1 MGGPGGN
8 GPRATEK
15 LNEKGGGG
23 GSRKRRRRTRRG
35 GKRRKRRKG
44 DGWVNLKVL
53 HCNIRG
59 YTSKQESLAEI
70 LKTTSSDICNLNE
83 TNLRG
88 KRKINIQNYV
98 SFNKNREE
106 KLMGGVSTSFQNHLK
121 QHAVKVADNIEG
133 DEYII
138 TRLESVQPAL
148 NIFNIYGLIESRAS
162 QEDILESW
170 GRIKKELAL
179 IEIRGEAVLM
189 SGDFNR
195 AVGGGELGVAGNK
208 EKISFGGQLIRDLID
223 SEEYVILNN
232 LDLSEG
238 GPWTWVDPADP
249 SHMSCLDL
257 AIVSKNML
265 PYVTG
270 MRVDSSRRITPKRV
284 TVSRR
289 GKMTVKHTDHF
300 ALEIKLKI
308 PEKPAENKN
317 TAVWNLRKPGGWETY
332 KKLTDDI
339 AEDLEKLV
347 ENNDI
352 DIDTIVRRA
361 DDIQERVRFKAF
373 GKTKTNFKKLK
384 ELDKVNEVSDEVE
397 AKELMRK
404 QSDKMEAEILKVTSS
419 KLGRCGKVF
428 KMREVVA
435 GPKKGGQEAKAV
447 KHSRSEIRMVGL
459 E

>member
-1 MGGPGGN
+1 M
-8 GPRATEK
+8 
-15 LNEKGGGG
+15 
-23 GSRKRRRRTRRG
+23 
-35 GKRRKRRKG
+35 
-44 DGWVNLKVL
+44 
-53 HCNIRG
+53 
-59 YTSKQESLAEI
+59 
-70 LKTTSSDICNLNE
+70 
-83 TNLRG
+83 
-88 KRKINIQNYV
+88 
-98 SFNKNREE
+98 
-106 KLMGGVSTSFQNHLK
+106 
-121 QHAVKVADNIEG
+121 
-133 DEYII
+133 
-138 TRLESVQPAL
+138 
-148 NIFNIYGLIESRAS
+148 
-162 QEDILESW
+162 
-170 GRIKKELAL
+170 
-179 IEIRGEAVLM
+179 
-189 SGDFNR
+189 
-195 AVGGGELGVAGNK
+195 
-208 EKISFGGQLIRDLID
+208 
-223 SEEYVILNN
+223 
-232 LDLSEG
+232 
-238 GPWTWVDPADP
+238 DPADP

-270 MRVDSSRRITPKRV
+270 MRVDSSRRITLKRV

-300 ALEIKLKI
+300 ALEIKLKM

-404 QSDKMEAEILKVTSS
+404 QSDKMEAKILK
-419 KLGRCGKVF
+419 
-428 KMREVVA
+428 
-435 GPKKGGQEAKAV
+435 
-447 KHSRSEIRMVGL
+447 
-459 E
+459 